1 MYLFVFY
8 FFFLIDIS
16 SPFYKCNFVED
27 SHAVNRVCRLKSGAR
42 L

>member
-16 SPFYKCNFVED
+16 SPFYKCKVKKKNITPYMN
-27 SHAVNRVCRLKSGAR
+27 SPI
-42 L
+42 